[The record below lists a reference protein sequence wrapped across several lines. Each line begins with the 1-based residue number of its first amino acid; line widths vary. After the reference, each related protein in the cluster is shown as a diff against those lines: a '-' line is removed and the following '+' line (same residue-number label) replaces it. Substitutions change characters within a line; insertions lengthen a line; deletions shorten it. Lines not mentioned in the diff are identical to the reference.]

1 MNTKDILNAL
11 KEDFDFLEYKSESL
25 NYSCLGIETSNPA
38 LTMIT
43 IIDTVIRK
51 LNVTEFSEVIEII
64 NLFRVPETNYD
75 ITYPIVFFGNI
86 HYSLTV

>member
-1 MNTKDILNAL
+1 
-11 KEDFDFLEYKSESL
+11 
-25 NYSCLGIETSNPA
+25 
-38 LTMIT
+38 MIT